1 MAPSLRPLPANPPR
15 RSSRPLR
22 ASSTRVKTY
31 REDSSD
37 SDEVDV
43 YDESSDSS
51 PVTVRPLVY
60 PDFIPSEEPQT
71 ERRSLSPSP
80 RRRKPS
86 GARITRSSSSNKKR
100 ALFLQASRK
109 EVLTTSPK
117 QLKLEDEIDLDMP
130 SLIESANIPPWQTL
144 PYHVLFDIFLKAA
157 PMGKGTQV
165 TEEWK
170 SIRWLMRVSRLCK
183 GFFEPAI
190 AALYHSATAFS
201 MEWLEKIRKPLELDQ
216 STSLTN
222 YRSKVKCLEL
232 YTHVPRADN
241 MPLHN
246 FLVLAPQ
253 LKHLQIRDLSD
264 TPRKMSKPFQ
274 LAFLEKWFES
284 TVPDH
289 IQLQSWEWSN
299 RMQLSR
305 LKEFHLHPMLHSL
318 RTVRFYRIWP
328 YEPADTKQPQ
338 HGIDYPPSAELIV
351 SSLVALPK
359 LSVLG
364 FTECFIS
371 NDFFFKLPV
380 DLHTLTLT
388 QCENVDT
395 EGLASYLFEHGQKME
410 VLNLIHNKDIDMSF
424 TVGLRASCP
433 LLRVF
438 RMDLNFSSG
447 DTLAHDVEP
456 RFELLLHPGQVP
468 TWPSNLETL
477 ELERLRKWDITTAE
491 AVFRSLIEAA
501 PRLKYLRKLTL
512 TAILKTDW
520 RDRAQFRDEWARTL
534 ERTFLRRSEPPLC
547 ISGRNMKASSSVV
560 PACKPSPRSDASD
573 VSHLVRDEA
582 TDDNV
587 PRRKSRR
594 LAERKSSMSGDE
606 SARSSDG
613 TSPNKLPT
621 RNITLPIMHQRF
633 TGIGPGMCNVV
644 KIRIDNLR
652 PADVILPAEN
662 LSDAEPSGD
671 DDWNGDD
678 IDFMN
683 DEYAW

>member
-15 RSSRPLR
+15 RSGRPLR

-37 SDEVDV
+37 SDEVDI
-43 YDESSDSS
+43 YNESSDSS

-60 PDFIPSEEPQT
+60 PDFIPSEEPRAEQ
-71 ERRSLSPSP
+71 RSLSPSP
-80 RRRKPS
+80 RKKKAL
-86 GARITRSSSSNKKR
+86 GARITRSSSNNKKR

-109 EVLTTSPK
+109 NVLTTSPK
-117 QLKLEDEIDLDMP
+117 QLKPEDESELEMP
-130 SLIESANIPPWQTL
+130 SPVESTKIPPWQTL
-144 PYHVLFDIFLKAA
+144 PYHVLFDIFLRAA
-157 PMGKGTQV
+157 PMGKGIQVTQV
-165 TEEWK
+165 LK
-170 SIRWLMRVSRLCK
+170 SIRWLVRISRLCRA
-183 GFFEPAI
+183 FFEPAI
-190 AALYHSATAFS
+190 AALYYSPMAFT
-201 MEWLEKIRKPLELDQ
+201 MDWLEEIRKPLELDQ

-222 YRSKVKCLEL
+222 YRSKVKCLEIT
-232 YTHVPRADN
+232 TH
-241 MPLHN
+241 MPKVDRFQIHS
-246 FLVLAPQ
+246 FLMFAPQ
-253 LKHLQIRDLSD
+253 IKHLQIRDLSD

-274 LAFLEKWFES
+274 LAFLEHWFES
-284 TVPDH
+284 MPPDY
-289 IQLQSWEWSN
+289 IQLRSWEWSS
-299 RMQLSR
+299 RVHLSR
-305 LKEFHLHPMLHSL
+305 LKEFHLHPMLSSL
-318 RTVRFYRIWP
+318 RTLRFYKIWP
-328 YEPADTKQPQ
+328 YEPPETRLSLDDNEQPL
-338 HGIDYPPSAELIV
+338 PAEHLV

-359 LSVLG
+359 LSVLE
-364 FTECFIS
+364 FTECYLPDGFL
-371 NDFFFKLPV
+371 FKLPV
-380 DLHTLTLT
+380 DLQTLTLD
-388 QCENVDT
+388 QCENVDS

-410 VLNLIHNKDIDMSF
+410 VLNLTHNKEIDMSF

-456 RFELLLHPGQVP
+456 HFELLLHPGQVP

-477 ELERLRKWDITTAE
+477 ELERLRKWDIMTAE

-547 ISGRNMKASSSVV
+547 ISGGNLRASSALSRR
-560 PACKPSPRSDASD
+560 PSSRSDASD

-594 LAERKSSMSGDE
+594 LAERKPSTSGDE
-606 SARSSDG
+606 SRRSSDAP
-613 TSPNKLPT
+613 SPNELHS
-621 RNITLPIMHQRF
+621 RNDSPLIIGRQGFMAN
-633 TGIGPGMCNVV
+633 GPGMCNVV

-671 DDWNGDD
+671 DDWDGDD
-678 IDFMN
+678 LDFLN
-683 DEYAW
+683 DDYAW